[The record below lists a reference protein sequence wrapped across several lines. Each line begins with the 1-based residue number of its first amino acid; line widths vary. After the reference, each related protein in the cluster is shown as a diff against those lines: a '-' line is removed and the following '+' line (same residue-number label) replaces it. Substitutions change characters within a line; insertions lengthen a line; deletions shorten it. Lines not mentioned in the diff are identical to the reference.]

1 MQTNTESLDGRT
13 SQITH
18 IRNILKN
25 LDVHSLQL
33 ASSENFFS
41 DLYSWVSDCEVRPN
55 KSYLQ
60 SFQTNSSPTNQKV
73 MDGFIKA
80 KDLLKPGSKLDD
92 VVVQSPN
99 DKRKYRLVL
108 SSSSKDDC
116 FFCLELVFSRSMWC
130 VSHVMYVWWCSSS
143 CLSNTPLLIS
153 FHDIQGPGSQ
163 TWLQYFN

>member
-1 MQTNTESLDGRT
+1 M
-13 SQITH
+13 
-18 IRNILKN
+18 LKN
-25 LDVHSLQL
+25 VCAALGTQL
-33 ASSENFFS
+33 LSAPKIGHISAINT
-41 DLYSWVSDCEVRPN
+41 CEVRPN

-60 SFQTNSSPTNQKV
+60 SFQTKSSPTNQKV

-80 KDLLKPGSKLDD
+80 IDLLKPGSKLDE

-108 SSSSKDDC
+108 SSSSNDDC

-143 CLSNTPLLIS
+143 CLVNTPLLIS
-153 FHDIQGPGSQ
+153 FHDIHGPGSQ
-163 TWLQYFN
+163 TWL

>member
-1 MQTNTESLDGRT
+1 M
-13 SQITH
+13 
-18 IRNILKN
+18 
-25 LDVHSLQL
+25 
-33 ASSENFFS
+33 
-41 DLYSWVSDCEVRPN
+41 SDCEVRPN

-108 SSSSKDDC
+108 SSSSNDEC
-116 FFCLELVFSRSMWC
+116 FFLFG
-130 VSHVMYVWWCSSS
+130 VS
-143 CLSNTPLLIS
+143 
-153 FHDIQGPGSQ
+153 F
-163 TWLQYFN
+163 